1 MGVRVERSMHPTS
14 RLGAGLGGGAGLR
27 IEVGRAALGSGPLS
41 ASCDGDSTVT
51 TPDVVVPGP
60 RTSSCTG
67 GGAGGAAP
75 LVAPGARRAPPATV
89 AGGPRHVG
97 HARSIEVL
105 RADSNEM
112 HQGIRGSL
120 ETDAPAPEF
129 HRSQSAGAQRSRP
142 QTPMSPD
149 SD

>member
-27 IEVGRAALGSGPLS
+27 IEVGRAARGSGPLS

-60 RTSSCTG
+60 RTVILHG
-67 GGAGGAAP
+67 RRRGGAAR
-75 LVAPGARRAPPATV
+75 ARGARRAARA
-89 AGGPRHVG
+89 AGDGGGRPRHVG

-105 RADSNEM
+105 RA
-112 HQGIRGSL
+112 Q
-120 ETDAPAPEF
+120 
-129 HRSQSAGAQRSRP
+129 Q
-142 QTPMSPD
+142 
-149 SD
+149 